1 MNSTSKIHNFF
12 HTQVPQFNTIKTLY
26 LNLETYNLIMIFS
39 LGSYIL
45 TTTQAKYNYDAGIT
59 AAAGTRTFP
68 SLSIEKIHFL

>member
-1 MNSTSKIHNFF
+1 
-12 HTQVPQFNTIKTLY
+12 
-26 LNLETYNLIMIFS
+26 MIFS

-59 AAAGTRTFP
+59 AAACTRTFP